1 MRIGELGT
9 ISINMRKIVVIGLAL
24 GAVLAP
30 PVMAE
35 EKGLGAQIDEA
46 LARALKQF
54 EAMAERFPGYEA
66 PEVTPEGDIIIRK
79 KRPKVSTDDVDKDGR
94 VKI

>member
-1 MRIGELGT
+1 MLGA
-9 ISINMRKIVVIGLAL
+9 ISVAMRKIIGIGVAL
-24 GAVLAP
+24 GALMAP
-30 PVMAE
+30 PAMAE

-54 EAMAERFPGYEA
+54 EVMAERFPGYEV

-79 KRPKVSTDDVDKDGR
+79 KRPKVATDDGKKDGR